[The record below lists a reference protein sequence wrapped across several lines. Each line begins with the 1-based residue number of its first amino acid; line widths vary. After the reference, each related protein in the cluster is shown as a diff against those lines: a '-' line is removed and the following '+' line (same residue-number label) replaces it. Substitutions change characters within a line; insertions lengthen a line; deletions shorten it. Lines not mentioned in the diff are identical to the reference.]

1 MKNKTITLYDSY
13 YSTEKEEEIREFLFD
28 VYGDEKGWKSPEDI
42 SDERVFEEMHVQD
55 DFTWRDVKDGLSSI
69 FEEDYYLLIGYCGTW
84 RGNLAGGSFIHSLND
99 LLRVI
104 EHLDDIKI
112 TDQSGHLIIEGSH
125 HDGSDRYE
133 LKRLTHK
140 GYLLADKNYFA
151 KDREL
156 HNTIMNNNF
165 YSALPYFAKR
175 IYGL

>member
-55 DFTWRDVKDGLSSI
+55 DFTWQDVKDGLS
-69 FEEDYYLLIGYCGTW
+69 
-84 RGNLAGGSFIHSLND
+84 
-99 LLRVI
+99 
-104 EHLDDIKI
+104 
-112 TDQSGHLIIEGSH
+112 
-125 HDGSDRYE
+125 
-133 LKRLTHK
+133 
-140 GYLLADKNYFA
+140 A